1 MSRRGTAVA
10 IALLLG
16 AALVAAGCGI
26 GPGDKV
32 GAVDLT
38 VTREFGAVKVTE
50 SSGEANESDT
60 VMRFLER
67 EVDELETRYGGGYV
81 KSIDGIE
88 ETQRGGHPYDW
99 LFYVNGVESPIGAAE
114 VSLQGGERVWWDMHD
129 WSATAHVPAVVGS
142 WPAPFTTGWE
152 GHAPAVVVEC
162 RGGGDA
168 CASVREA
175 LEGEGV
181 KIASASPKGAIRV
194 LVGPWAKVRSDP
206 AAALIEGGPAESGVY
221 AEFVPARGGAAG
233 ESGAA
238 DHAAEGSTP
247 AGRAAGSAAAAG
259 GWELVGLD
267 ENGKETRSFGA
278 DAGLVAA
285 TRHFEG
291 PPVWLVTGATPGA
304 VRAAAEA
311 LDTDDLRDHYAV
323 ESEAG
328 TVTPL
333 PLRSG
338 ASG

>member
-16 AALVAAGCGI
+16 AALVAAGCGL
-26 GPGDKV
+26 GPGSKV
-32 GAVDLT
+32 GTVDLT
-38 VTREFGAVKVTE
+38 VTREFGAVKVAE

-60 VMRFLER
+60 VMRFLEG

-99 LFYVNGVESPIGAAE
+99 FFYVNGVESPVGAAE
-114 VSLQGGERVWWDMHD
+114 VSLQGGERIWWDMHD

-142 WPAPFTTGWE
+142 WPAPLTTGWE

-162 RGGGDA
+162 KGGGDA

-181 KIASASPKGAIRV
+181 KIASGSPKGAIRV
-194 LVGPWAKVRSDP
+194 LVGPWAKVRTDP

-221 AEFVPARGGAAG
+221 AELAPARSGAAG
-233 ESGAA
+233 GSG
-238 DHAAEGSTP
+238 
-247 AGRAAGSAAAAG
+247 G
-259 GWELVGLD
+259 GWELVALD
-267 ENGKETRSFGA
+267 ENGKEARSFGTE
-278 DAGLVAA
+278 AGLVAA

-291 PPVWLVTGATPGA
+291 PPVWLVTGGTVDA

-328 TVTPL
+328 AVTPL
-333 PLRSG
+333 PLGSG
-338 ASG
+338 SE

>member
-16 AALVAAGCGI
+16 AALVAAGCGL
-26 GPGDKV
+26 GPGSKV
-32 GAVDLT
+32 GSVDLT

-88 ETQRGGHPYDW
+88 ESERGGHPYDW
-99 LFYVNGVESPIGAAE
+99 FFYVNGVESPIGAAE
-114 VSLQGGERVWWDMHD
+114 VSLKGGERIWWDMHD

-152 GHAPAVVVEC
+152 GHTPAVVVEC
-162 RGGGDA
+162 EGGGDA

-181 KIASASPKGAIRV
+181 KMVSGSPKGAIRV
-194 LVGPWAKVRSDP
+194 LVGPWAKVRADP

-221 AEFVPARGGAAG
+221 AEFAPARGGATG
-233 ESGAA
+233 ESG
-238 DHAAEGSTP
+238 P
-247 AGRAAGSAAAAG
+247 AGRAAGSAGPADT
-259 GWELVGLD
+259 WDLVGLD
-267 ENGKETRSFGA
+267 ENGRETRMFGPE
-278 DAGLVAA
+278 AGLVAA

-291 PPVWLVTGATPGA
+291 PPVWLVTGGTVGA

-311 LDTDDLRDHYAV
+311 LDADDLRDHYAV

-338 ASG
+338 SSG

>member
-16 AALVAAGCGI
+16 AALVAAGCGL
-26 GPGDKV
+26 GPGSKV
-32 GAVDLT
+32 GSVDLT
-38 VTREFGAVKVTE
+38 VTREFGAVKMTE
-50 SSGEANESDT
+50 ASGEANESDT
-60 VMRFLER
+60 VMRFLEG
-67 EVDELETRYGGGYV
+67 EVDHLETRYGGGYV

-99 LFYVNGVESPIGAAE
+99 FFYVNGVESPIGAAE

-129 WSATAHVPAVVGS
+129 WAATAHVPAVVGS

-162 RGGGDA
+162 EGGGDA

-181 KIASASPKGAIRV
+181 KIASGSPKGAIRV

-206 AAALIEGGPAESGVY
+206 TAALIEGGPAESGVY
-221 AEFVPARGGAAG
+221 AEFAPVGGGATGGSSPGGRTAGGAA
-233 ESGAA
+233 S
-238 DHAAEGSTP
+238 
-247 AGRAAGSAAAAG
+247 AG

-267 ENGKETRSFGA
+267 ENGAKARGFGA
-278 DAGLVAA
+278 EAGLVAA

-291 PPVWLVTGATPGA
+291 PPVWLVTGGTVGA

-311 LDTDDLRDHYAV
+311 LDADDLRDHYAV

-338 ASG
+338 SSG

>member
-1 MSRRGTAVA
+1 MGRRGSAVA

-16 AALVAAGCGI
+16 AAVVAAGCGL

-32 GAVDLT
+32 GTVDLT
-38 VTREFGAVKVTE
+38 VTREFGAVKVDS

-60 VMRFLER
+60 VMRFLEG

-81 KSIDGIE
+81 KSIDGLE
-88 ETQRGGHPYDW
+88 ETQHDGHPYDW
-99 LFYVNGVESPIGAAE
+99 FFYVNGVESPVGAAG
-114 VSLQGGERVWWDMHD
+114 VSLKGGERIWWDIHN
-129 WSATAHVPAVVGS
+129 WSATEHVPAVVGS

-152 GHAPAVVVEC
+152 GHEPVVAVEC
-162 RGGGDA
+162 EGGGDA
-168 CASVREA
+168 CGTVREA

-181 KIASASPKGAIRV
+181 KIASGSPKDAIRV
-194 LVGPWAKVRSDP
+194 LVGPWAKLRSDP
-206 AAALIEGGPAESGVY
+206 AAALIEDGPAESGVY
-221 AEFVPARGGAAG
+221 AEFEAGGGAADEASAG
-233 ESGAA
+233 GAKGG
-238 DHAAEGSTP
+238 DPGS
-247 AGRAAGSAAAAG
+247 SSAG

-267 ENGKETRSFGA
+267 ENGAKARTFGA
-278 DAGLVAA
+278 EAGLVAA

-291 PPVWLVTGATPGA
+291 PPVWLVTGGTAGA
-304 VRAAAEA
+304 VRSAAAA

-338 ASG
+338 S

>member
-16 AALVAAGCGI
+16 AAVVAAGCGL

-32 GAVDLT
+32 GSVELT
-38 VTREFGAVKVTE
+38 VTREFGAVKVSE

-60 VMRFLER
+60 VMRFLEG
-67 EVDELETRYGGGYV
+67 EVEDLETRYGGGYV

-88 ETQRGGHPYDW
+88 ESEHGGHPYDW
-99 LFYVNGVESPIGAAE
+99 FFYVNGVESPVGAAE
-114 VSLQGGERVWWDMHD
+114 VSLEGGEKIWWDMHD

-162 RGGGDA
+162 EGGGDA
-168 CASVREA
+168 CATVRGA

-181 KIASASPKGAIRV
+181 KIGKGSPKGAIQV
-194 LVGPWAKVRSDP
+194 LVGPWAKVRANP
-206 AAALIEGGPAESGVY
+206 AASLIENGAGESGVY
-221 AEFVPARGGAAG
+221 AEFA
-233 ESGAA
+233 
-238 DHAAEGSTP
+238 P
-247 AGRAAGSAAAAG
+247 AGAGASGGGSASG
-259 GWELVGLD
+259 GWRLVGLD
-267 ENGKETRSFGA
+267 ENGEKARTFGPE
-278 DAGLVAA
+278 AGLVAA

-291 PPVWLVTGATPGA
+291 PPVWVVTGGTSAA
-304 VRAAAEA
+304 VESAAET

-323 ESEAG
+323 ESEGGA
-328 TVTPL
+328 VTPL

-338 ASG
+338 AR